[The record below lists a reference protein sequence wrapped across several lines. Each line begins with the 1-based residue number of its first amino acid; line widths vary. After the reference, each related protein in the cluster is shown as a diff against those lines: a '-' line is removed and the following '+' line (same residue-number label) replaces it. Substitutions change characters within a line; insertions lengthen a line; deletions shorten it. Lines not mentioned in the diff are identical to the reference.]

1 MGSETNSL
9 QLLTRKRGRP
19 TLPSMTDFG
28 AFIRERRKALGLT
41 QAGLAEKAGLSPG
54 AISLIETGERSE
66 LQALTARRLSKA
78 LNLTSDELID
88 RMEPVS
94 S

>member
-1 MGSETNSL
+1 ML
-9 QLLTRKRGRP
+9 AP
-19 TLPSMTDFG
+19 MTDFG

-41 QAGLAEKAGLSPG
+41 QADLADKAGLSSG
-54 AISLIETGERSE
+54 AISMIETGERSE
-66 LQALTARRLSKA
+66 LQARSARRLA
-78 LNLTSDELID
+78 LALGVTSDELID